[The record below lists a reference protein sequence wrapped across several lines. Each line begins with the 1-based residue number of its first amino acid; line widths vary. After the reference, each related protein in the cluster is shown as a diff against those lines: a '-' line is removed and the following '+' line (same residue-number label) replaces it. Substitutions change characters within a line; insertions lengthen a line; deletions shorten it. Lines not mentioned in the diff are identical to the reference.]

1 MTWKLFSFT
10 VICLAFIWLRSWW
23 VPTSSVLCSRKR
35 KDGPKIVYRE
45 AFLSGFSSSSACQW
59 SAKTHPSRCP
69 SLPLNIK
76 HLSEASPGIKNGV
89 FTPCIPFGGCRLE
102 AGWHKGEKSAFL
114 VLEHFVFFHSATYNM
129 GLYKSGEKKK
139 KSLVCHDLP
148 CHDLSRLPSRS
159 CTSFGEASTITNNT
173 VQSEGRSWLVPTHA
187 FCSTSLSL
195 AQEVF

>member
-89 FTPCIPFGGCRLE
+89 FTPCILFGGCRLE

-139 KSLVCHDLP
+139 VWYVMTFLVMTYLASP
-148 CHDLSRLPSRS
+148 LAPAPALVKRPPSRITP
-159 CTSFGEASTITNNT
+159 CKVKEEAGLCRLMLSV
-173 VQSEGRSWLVPTHA
+173 VQPV
-187 FCSTSLSL
+187 
-195 AQEVF
+195 